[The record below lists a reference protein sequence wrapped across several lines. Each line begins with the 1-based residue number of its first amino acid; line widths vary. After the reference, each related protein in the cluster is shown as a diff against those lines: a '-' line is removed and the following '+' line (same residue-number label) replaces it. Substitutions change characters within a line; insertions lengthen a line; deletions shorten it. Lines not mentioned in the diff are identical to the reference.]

1 MKRPLNATMCNVP
14 MNFKFFATET
24 VEMILH
30 LMKDLL
36 RLMEHLMV
44 MLALLQ
50 QPTKAQVNQCQ
61 LILNYNQNKFDN
73 ICRNRIEEKLTLG
86 NTLDKLVGVLELWLP
101 CINSQVQICPALIT
115 DIDSSKAGK
124 EAKVFDK

>member
-61 LILNYNQNKFDN
+61 LILNYNLVIQRTSSITFVV
-73 ICRNRIEEKLTLG
+73 IELKK
-86 NTLDKLVGVLELWLP
+86 N
-101 CINSQVQICPALIT
+101 
-115 DIDSSKAGK
+115 
-124 EAKVFDK
+124 